1 MNRIKTL
8 LWNLYFPEGEDDK
21 QEVMVLASPIRQ
33 DRGLEN
39 AEQKISMSLNREVM
53 KELSF

>member
-1 MNRIKTL
+1 MI
-8 LWNLYFPEGEDDK
+8 
-21 QEVMVLASPIRQ
+21 ASPKRQ

-53 KELSF
+53 KELSFWEGNIQTETEMK